1 MEVWHY
7 EESSGINKFLLAI
20 AIFEFIMLIVF
31 FIILNYVNYSWAQIA
46 TDINDKWFKLCSNNV
61 GAVNL

>member
-1 MEVWHY
+1 MYHENRDV
-7 EESSGINKFLLAI
+7 NKFLLAV

-31 FIILNYVNYSWAQIA
+31 FVILLYVNYSWAQIA
-46 TDINDKWFKLCSNNV
+46 TNINNSWFEMCSKNI